1 MRMRT
6 KTVRHIEMFGMKAI
20 VLRTA
25 MRLADRTK
33 EEGIIIDQT
42 AEKLF
47 ENTREIKWV
56 SIVLV

>member
-25 MRLADRTK
+25 MRLGGRTK

-47 ENTREIKWV
+47 ENTREAGGK
-56 SIVLV
+56 

>member
-1 MRMRT
+1 MQRRSCIQESRIPLRASGMRTRMRMRT

-33 EEGIIIDQT
+33 E
-42 AEKLF
+42 
-47 ENTREIKWV
+47 
-56 SIVLV
+56 